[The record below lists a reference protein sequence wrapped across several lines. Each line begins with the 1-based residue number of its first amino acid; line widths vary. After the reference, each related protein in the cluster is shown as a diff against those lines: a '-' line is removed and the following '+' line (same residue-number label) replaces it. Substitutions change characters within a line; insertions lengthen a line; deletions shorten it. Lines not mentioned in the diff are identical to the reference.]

1 MVRCSIV
8 VAAEIGSDI
17 TGVEIEVGSN
27 NIVLSDVVGIAKL
40 IDEVW
45 DVAECSMLGDI
56 AGTGIDRDDG
66 VML

>member
-40 IDEVW
+40 IDEV
-45 DVAECSMLGDI
+45 
-56 AGTGIDRDDG
+56 
-66 VML
+66 

>member
-1 MVRCSIV
+1 MKCSAPGLFSGMVRCSIV

-40 IDEVW
+40 IDEV
-45 DVAECSMLGDI
+45 
-56 AGTGIDRDDG
+56 
-66 VML
+66 